1 MITLC
6 FRVQNKNLPS
16 FYLSE
21 STVEK
26 LEISSVEVSQSDSTG
41 VHKLANG
48 DKMIDGDT
56 MTSGVVYL
64 EGYIFSVRFDLE
76 LKLKTKAKVHAVII
90 NGPIDGGES
99 SLTLQGKTT
108 YVQTAGS
115 WSSIEDHDCGK
126 VPETNPA
133 TLQCA
138 QPIEGDEISFYIS
151 KRVHD
156 IKQFTLTVDEI
167 EVYGEVLTNAIKDSK
182 PSVGIIVLIVIGVL
196 AGI

>member
-1 MITLC
+1 MD
-6 FRVQNKNLPS
+6 
-16 FYLSE
+16 
-21 STVEK
+21 K
-26 LEISSVEVSQSDSTG
+26 LEISSVKVSQSDSTG
-41 VHKLANG
+41 EYKMTNG

-56 MTSGVVYL
+56 STSGVVYL
-64 EGYIFSVRFDLE
+64 EGYILSVRFSLE
-76 LKLKTKAKVHAVII
+76 LKLTKKAKVHAVTI

-115 WSSIEDHDCGK
+115 WSSVDDHNCGS

-138 QPIEGDEISFYIS
+138 QPLEGDEVSFYIS

-156 IKQFTLTVDEI
+156 IKQFTLAVNEI